1 MLAGTAHMIRSRKK
15 LVLILGLL
23 LTVSIL
29 WFVWPRP
36 EVTYQGKPMS
46 EWLRELETD
55 SIRAKSEAVDTLL
68 HADPMVVPALLDG
81 LHKSNSRL
89 YRGAWPHLPVFLQ
102 RRLT

>member
-1 MLAGTAHMIRSRKK
+1 MIRRRKK
-15 LVLILGLL
+15 LFLILGLL

-36 EVTYQGKPMS
+36 QVTYQGKPMS

-68 HADPMVVPALLDG
+68 HADPVVVPALLDTKTELG
-81 LHKSNSRL
+81 YDHV
-89 YRGAWPHLPVFLQ
+89 A
-102 RRLT
+102 